1 MRGSYWMLVL
11 GLGNMDS
18 TGEILDSGLMFSV
31 YESGPWVAFKYPD
44 NPTVWWIGGGKELFE
59 MMEWRHSCI
68 SLSRATGRFKLVENG
83 QIAADK
89 YSDEIIKNM
98 EKIPHEVRYTRTKQN
113 VAHSMKF

>member
-1 MRGSYWMLVL
+1 MLVL

-18 TGEILDSGLMFSV
+18 RGELLDSGLMLSV

-44 NPTVWWIGGGKELFE
+44 NPTTLFE
-59 MMEWRHSCI
+59 MQEWRHSCI

-89 YSDEIIKNM
+89 HSDEIIKNM
-98 EKIPHEVRYTRTKQN
+98 EKIPHEVRYARTKQN

>member
-18 TGEILDSGLMFSV
+18 RGEILDSGLMFSV

-98 EKIPHEVRYTRTKQN
+98 EKIPHEVRCTSRSVALEANRT
-113 VAHSMKF
+113 